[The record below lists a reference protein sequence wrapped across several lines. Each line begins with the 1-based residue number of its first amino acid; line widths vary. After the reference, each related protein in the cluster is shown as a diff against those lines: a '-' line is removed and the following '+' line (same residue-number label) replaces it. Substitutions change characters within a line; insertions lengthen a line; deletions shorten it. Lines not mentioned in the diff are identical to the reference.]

1 MRIGS
6 FPNVGKTAGVVLVD
20 SPEVAEEIRN
30 MYPTGSAQFVLDPSV
45 TGMGALTKTPVQA
58 SVVSMALG
66 ALIGVVGFVHQKRGW
81 GQLLMG
87 AGGSMIGAGLV
98 FLIRDSESA

>member
-20 SPEVAEEIRN
+20 SPEVAAEIQS
-30 MYPTGSAQFVLDPSV
+30 MYPTGSAQFILDPSV
-45 TGMGALTKTPVQA
+45 TGMGMVTKATIHA
-58 SVVSMALG
+58 SAITMAIGGIVGALG
-66 ALIGVVGFVHQKRGW
+66 YMNHRKGW

-87 AGGSMIGAGLV
+87 AGGSMIGTGLV
-98 FLIRDSESA
+98 FLIRDSQE